1 MIAKLILS
9 LFMTMSISV
18 LSLQQIPKLKSIE
31 WLLGTW
37 ENTNSRGITYETWK
51 KHSDNEFQGRSY
63 KINANDTL
71 VLETISIVEKD
82 NELYYIPT
90 VKDQNSGEP
99 VTFSLI
105 YLSDTEMSFENPEHD
120 FPQAIRYTKINKDSL
135 VAEISGIRDSTSR
148 GIRFPMKKVR

>member
-9 LFMTMSISV
+9 LLVTISISV

-37 ENTNSRGITYETWK
+37 ENTTTRGTIYEDWNRNT
-51 KHSDNEFQGRSY
+51 DNEFQGRSY

-90 VKDQNSGEP
+90 VKDQNSGKP
-99 VTFSLI
+99 VTFTLT
-105 YLSDTEMSFENPEHD
+105 YLSDTEMLFENPEHD
-120 FPQAIRYTKINKDSL
+120 FPQAIRYTKIKSDSL
-135 VAEISGIRDSTSR
+135 VAEIWGVRDGNQR
-148 GIRFPMKKVR
+148 GVRFPMKKVK